1 MGRHALM
8 NRFSYIPEIGRKM
21 TFVFFRTATAR
32 RPAHSSTGTQRKAR
46 PTRQPSVGQTTRH
59 VHTGHAHRT
68 QPHTARRA
76 GGGSLTFSQ
85 SQLAHFR
92 HSASSHHGSHT
103 QEARA
108 TRHDRRPDTIE
119 YTTCSSPPPCVQ
131 ANLFA
136 LRCVVAP
143 EMHTSNVCAR
153 ARPREPSRHPLSV
166 CRGSSTTCSVACE
179 HVVLP
184 AQAGRR
190 LRRGFHRSEDW
201 PFAVVVV
208 VGHRIVIQRASVGD
222 LSVN

>member
-8 NRFSYIPEIGRKM
+8 NRFSYIPEIGRND
-21 TFVFFRTATAR
+21 FRFFFAQATATRQRGAT
-32 RPAHSSTGTQRKAR
+32 ATGRHDSRAWDR
-46 PTRQPSVGQTTRH
+46 RH

-222 LSVN
+222 RSVN

>member
-1 MGRHALM
+1 
-8 NRFSYIPEIGRKM
+8 M
-21 TFVFFRTATAR
+21 TFGFFPHSHSAIIIIMQVHAQPSAAHRPQADTTAERGTDDTTRPHRTRTPHSATHRAESRRGLPNILPVAARTLSTAR
-32 RPAHSSTGTQRKAR
+32 AHTMA
-46 PTRQPSVGQTTRH
+46 
-59 VHTGHAHRT
+59 
-68 QPHTARRA
+68 
-76 GGGSLTFSQ
+76 
-85 SQLAHFR
+85 
-92 HSASSHHGSHT
+92 HT